1 MIKIK
6 KATFDKYSNRMRSV
20 TNIEKAIYEF
30 KQDKNKNL
38 NFLLTKRFNWMKKF
52 YLKMIKA

>member
-1 MIKIK
+1 MIKIKK

-30 KQDKNKNL
+30 KK
-38 NFLLTKRFNWMKKF
+38 
-52 YLKMIKA
+52 IKIKT

>member
-1 MIKIK
+1 
-6 KATFDKYSNRMRSV
+6 MRSV

-52 YLKMIKA
+52 ISENDKGLEVGAGAGF